1 MRIRARRFGGGLAHG
16 GAVPLLA
23 VLIGVLLAVL
33 VGGCNSDAS
42 ESQALANARVQ
53 AANRYIAALSVLGDA
68 FRVAEQRFAERTAST
83 LFLPATARR
92 APALARAARAYADG
106 VAALEPPAVQARA
119 PQATLV
125 AIVRQFAADVKRL
138 GRAASAGRIRAARA
152 AGRAAT
158 ALAPRLT
165 SATSAI
171 QTALDQAVEHR
182 P

>member
-1 MRIRARRFGGGLAHG
+1 VRAGARRFGGGLAHG
-16 GAVPLLA
+16 GAVALA
-23 VLIGVLLAVL
+23 AVLLAV
-33 VGGCNSDAS
+33 VAAGCNSDAAQ
-42 ESQALANARVQ
+42 SQAHANARVA
-53 AANRYIAALSVLGDA
+53 AANRYVAALSVLGDA

-92 APALARAARAYADG
+92 APALARAAAAYADG
-106 VAALEPPAVQARA
+106 VAALAPPAVEARA

-125 AIVRQFAADVKRL
+125 AVVREFATDVRRL
-138 GRAASAGRIRAARA
+138 GRAASAGRLRAARV

-165 SATSAI
+165 AATQAI
-171 QTALDQAVEHR
+171 QSALDQALGHG